1 MATYRPDPANEWV
14 AAVRGGVVLLAPSA
28 ATDDVAALWPR
39 LADADPTPAVLDA
52 LTSRGLAATPPFALV
67 VRDAAGGTAR
77 VVARGAVAV
86 HVGAEVVTGSG
97 VSTWAERMVE
107 AGDVEVRVEA
117 PAAGTAADAAA
128 ALPVVEAIVPA
139 VSVRSAGTEQ
149 VAPAAS
155 GDVIDE
161 QTRVVARDAA
171 PPAAPVEASVPAAMP
186 AREPAASAAPE
197 PAPPTAATAATITVP
212 PEVAAAVTP
221 AEQTI
226 VPAEDTIAA
235 PVSPPSADARSELDG
250 DHDGLTVASVDLRRL
265 RAERATRRGSTTP
278 ERSVPASEPDVSSR
292 LRMPDGSIEAIGAEV
307 VLGRSPSVSQ
317 VSGVRLPRLVT
328 IGAGDPDISRN
339 HLRVAIEGDTVVVT
353 DLHSRNGTHVVA
365 PGKPPVKLRAGEP
378 TPVLIGT
385 VVDLGGGWTIQVVG
399 A

>member
-1 MATYRPDPANEWV
+1 VTVATYRPDPANEWI

-28 ATDDVAALWPR
+28 SATEVATLWPR

-67 VRDAAGGTAR
+67 VRDAAAGSAR
-77 VVARGAVAV
+77 VVARGPVAV
-86 HVGAEVVTGSG
+86 HVGAEVVSGSG
-97 VSTWAERMVE
+97 ISTWAERVV
-107 AGDVEVRVEA
+107 AVGDAEVRVEA
-117 PAAGTAADAAA
+117 VTAGTAADAATS
-128 ALPVVEAIVPA
+128 LPVVEAIVPA
-139 VSVRSAGTEQ
+139 VSVHSAGVESI
-149 VAPAAS
+149 APVVS
-155 GDVIDE
+155 GDEVDE
-161 QTRVVARDAA
+161 QTRVVAREVAA
-171 PPAAPVEASVPAAMP
+171 PATPVAASDPMPAAIPPAAP
-186 AREPAASAAPE
+186 SAP
-197 PAPPTAATAATITVP
+197 TITVP
-212 PEVAAAVTP
+212 PAVVAAVTP

-235 PVSPPSADARSELDG
+235 PVSPPSPDPLSELDG

-292 LRMPDGSIEAIGAEV
+292 LRMPDGSIEAIGTEV
-307 VLGRSPSVSQ
+307 LLGRSPSVSQ

-339 HLRVAIEGDTVVVT
+339 HLRVAVEGDTVVVT

-378 TPVLIGT
+378 TPVLTGT

>member
-1 MATYRPDPANEWV
+1 MATYRPDPANEWI

-28 ATDDVAALWPR
+28 SATEVAALWPR

-52 LTSRGLAATPPFALV
+52 LTSRGLAATPPVALV
-67 VRDAAGGTAR
+67 VRNAAAGSAR
-77 VVARGAVAV
+77 VVARGPVAV
-86 HVGAEVVTGSG
+86 HVGAEVVSGSG
-97 VSTWAERMVE
+97 ISTWAERVV
-107 AGDVEVRVEA
+107 AVGDAEVRVEA
-117 PAAGTAADAAA
+117 VTAGTAADAATS
-128 ALPVVEAIVPA
+128 LPVVEAIVPA
-139 VSVRSAGTEQ
+139 VSVRSAGVESI
-149 VAPAAS
+149 APVVS
-155 GDVIDE
+155 GDEVDE
-161 QTRVVARDAA
+161 QTRVVARVVAESATPVAA
-171 PPAAPVEASVPAAMP
+171 SDPMPAATPPAAP
-186 AREPAASAAPE
+186 SAP
-197 PAPPTAATAATITVP
+197 TITVP
-212 PEVAAAVTP
+212 PAVVAAVTP

-265 RAERATRRGSTTP
+265 RAERAARQGPATPARG
-278 ERSVPASEPDVSSR
+278 VPAPEPSPSSS
-292 LRMPDGSIEAIGAEV
+292 LRMPDGSIEAIGTEV
-307 VLGRSPSVSQ
+307 LLGRSPSVSQ

-339 HLRVAIEGDTVVVT
+339 HLRVAVEGDTVVVT

>member
-1 MATYRPDPANEWV
+1 MATYRPDPANEWI

-28 ATDDVAALWPR
+28 AATEVAALWPR
-39 LADADPTPAVLDA
+39 LADSDPIPAVLDA

-67 VRDAAGGTAR
+67 VRDAAAGSTR
-77 VVARGAVAV
+77 VVARGPVAA
-86 HVGAEVVTGSG
+86 HVGAEVVSGSG
-97 VSTWAERMVE
+97 VSTWAERVV
-107 AGDVEVRVEA
+107 AVGDAEVRVEA
-117 PAAGTAADAAA
+117 VGAGTAADAATS
-128 ALPVVEAIVPA
+128 LPVVEAIVPA
-139 VSVRSAGTEQ
+139 VSVRSAGVESI
-149 VAPAAS
+149 APVAS
-155 GDVIDE
+155 GDEVDE
-161 QTRVVARDAA
+161 QTRVVAREGAAPAASTAPAPVAAPAAAPA
-171 PPAAPVEASVPAAMP
+171 PPAPSAP
-186 AREPAASAAPE
+186 
-197 PAPPTAATAATITVP
+197 TITIP
-212 PEVAAAVTP
+212 PAVAAAVTP

-235 PVSPPSADARSELDG
+235 PVSPPSPDALSELELDG

-265 RAERATRRGSTTP
+265 RAERAARQGP
-278 ERSVPASEPDVSSR
+278 AMPARSVPAPEPAPSSS
-292 LRMPDGSIEAIGAEV
+292 LRMPDGSIEAIGTEV
-307 VLGRSPSVSQ
+307 LLGRSPSVSQ

-339 HLRVAIEGDTVVVT
+339 HLRVAVEGDTVVVT

-378 TPVLIGT
+378 TPVLTGT

>member
-1 MATYRPDPANEWV
+1 MATYRPDPAIAWV
-14 AAVRGGVVLLAPSA
+14 AAVRGGVLLLAPSA
-28 ATDDVAALWPR
+28 TVSELAALWPR
-39 LADADPTPAVLDA
+39 LADVDPTPAVLDA

-67 VRDAAGGTAR
+67 VRDAAGSAR
-77 VVARGAVAV
+77 VVARGAVTV
-86 HVGAEVVTGSG
+86 RIGAEVVSGTG
-97 VSTWAERMVE
+97 VSTWAERVVE
-107 AGDVEVRVEA
+107 VGDAEVRVEA
-117 PAAGTAADAAA
+117 MTAAPTTDAAVE
-128 ALPVVEAIVPA
+128 LPVVEAIVPA
-139 VSVRSAGTEQ
+139 TSVRSGGA
-149 VAPAAS
+149 
-155 GDVIDE
+155 
-161 QTRVVARDAA
+161 
-171 PPAAPVEASVPAAMP
+171 
-186 AREPAASAAPE
+186 EPAASVRSGSAEPSASVRSEGVESAASGARSEQAVDERTRVVVREAAAP
-197 PAPPTAATAATITVP
+197 APTITVP
-212 PEVAAAVTP
+212 PAVAAAVTP

-235 PVSPPSADARSELDG
+235 PVTPPSPDGASELDG

-265 RAERATRRGSTTP
+265 RAERAVRQGSATP
-278 ERSVPASEPDVSSR
+278 PHGIPAPDAASGSS
-292 LRMPDGSIEAIGAEV
+292 LRMPDGSIEAIGTEV

-339 HLRVAIEGDTVVVT
+339 HLRVAVEGDTVVVT

-378 TPVLIGT
+378 TPVLTGT